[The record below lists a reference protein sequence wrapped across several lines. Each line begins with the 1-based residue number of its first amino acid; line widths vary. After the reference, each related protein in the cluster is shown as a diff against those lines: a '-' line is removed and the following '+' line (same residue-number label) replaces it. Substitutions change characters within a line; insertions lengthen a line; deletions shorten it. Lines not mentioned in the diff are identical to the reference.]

1 MLPTEWRGASDESVK
16 EQYAQRQ
23 AGHKQGDHDAAD
35 GEDALEIGVL
45 GGDPFGV
52 AEDEACAGGGAGS
65 GHGSGQAKDQQSGD
79 DLGISADEAGKL
91 QSMGVSATKRTVLF
105 INWVKSTASI
115 VIKAYMTKGLCPA
128 RRGLSACKMVGVILV
143 SGCMSAVPK
152 GPTAARRQII
162 FQGMPCAARRAKS
175 SRGFC

>member
-91 QSMGVSATKRTVLF
+91 AEHGGQRHQKDSVIHKLGQEHSQHRDQGVHDEGALPGQEGSQRLQNGGRDIGLWMHERSA
-105 INWVKSTASI
+105 
-115 VIKAYMTKGLCPA
+115 
-128 RRGLSACKMVGVILV
+128 
-143 SGCMSAVPK
+143 
-152 GPTAARRQII
+152 
-162 FQGMPCAARRAKS
+162 
-175 SRGFC
+175 